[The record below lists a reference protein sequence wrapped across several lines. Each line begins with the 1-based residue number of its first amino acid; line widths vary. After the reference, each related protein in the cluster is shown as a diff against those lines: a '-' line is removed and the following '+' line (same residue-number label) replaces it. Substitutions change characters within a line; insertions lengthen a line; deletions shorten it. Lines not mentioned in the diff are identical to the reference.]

1 MFIFWQ
7 EGRSF
12 FRPADRRKLR
22 MQTPLLYLCIFVL
35 LVSAGCSD
43 SADPVDANQ
52 AANTAIAPVS
62 EFTDAKLAL
71 AEGTKFL
78 DEGETDKA
86 IDVLNQAVKL
96 DPDLAEAWF
105 KLGIAYGLTERR
117 DETIGTTDTEPT
129 PASTGKKESKT
140 NSEIAFERSVTAY
153 KKIVAANNEDDVAHF
168 NLGRAYNKLN
178 EDQDSAKAL
187 KQAVKLKPDD
197 NEYQTELGA
206 ILIKLAQYHEAIPP
220 LKKALE
226 LDPENIR
233 AQELLEDAEAG
244 RKRVNYSVPPKD
256 GKKPANS
263 STNTNTSADPM
274 DSKPPPPPTPLP
286 SKQRPTPLR
295 PD

>member
-1 MFIFWQ
+1 MN
-7 EGRSF
+7 RS
-12 FRPADRRKLR
+12 LV
-22 MQTPLLYLCIFVL
+22 YLSIIVL
-35 LVSAGCSD
+35 LVSAGCSG
-43 SADPVDANQ
+43 SAGSVDTNQ
-52 AANTAIAPVS
+52 VTNTSVEPVS

-71 AEGTKFL
+71 AEGTKAL
-78 DEGETDKA
+78 DEGETDRA

-105 KLGIAYGLTERR
+105 KLGIAYGLTEVR
-117 DETIGTTDTEPT
+117 DRTLATRAEPT
-129 PASTGKKESKT
+129 PSPSGKKEVKT
-140 NSEIAFERSVTAY
+140 NSEIAFERSVAAY
-153 KKIVAANNEDDVAHF
+153 KKLVAANNEDDVAHF

-197 NEYQTELGA
+197 HEYQTELGA

-226 LDPENIR
+226 LDPESIR

-244 RKRVNYSVPPKD
+244 RQRVNYSVPSKD

-263 STNTNTSADPM
+263 STNANASANSSSDP
-274 DSKPPPPPTPLP
+274 KPPPPPTPVP
-286 SKQRPTPLR
+286 GKQRPSPSR